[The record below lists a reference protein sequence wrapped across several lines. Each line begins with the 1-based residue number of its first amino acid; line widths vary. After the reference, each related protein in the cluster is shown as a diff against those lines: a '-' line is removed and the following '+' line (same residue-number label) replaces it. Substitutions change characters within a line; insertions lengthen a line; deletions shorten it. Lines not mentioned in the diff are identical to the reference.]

1 MAGHEKA
8 WGSALGRFAG
18 SSWLLAAVC
27 LCAIGVQV
35 IALDGWFAFD
45 DWWFLAS
52 ARDMGF
58 WEYTRRVFDVRA
70 VGSLPELDRYRPL
83 WPLWF
88 RIQYELFGL
97 HGAPYHAV
105 AIALHLATAL
115 LVQRLGLYLG
125 LLSWQANVAAAIFA
139 LHPAYAMAVAWV
151 SGANRVVVALPA
163 IGSLLCWLVWVRRRS
178 KLGLGAATGL
188 FLVASLLHP
197 TAVPL
202 AVVYPALAWLRQGE
216 EGGSLSRREM
226 VAWLPIGL
234 LAMTLVGVHL
244 WVREHY
250 EKAGLFTLGWHI
262 WANYGAMFGMAVAPA
277 CQSSVGCY
285 RPPFTGLAESAL
297 LVGSAL
303 FVLAAVATLRW
314 YPVRS
319 LPVVALAWFILTL
332 APDATLV
339 MGAFGRTMYLAGAP
353 LALWAASVLPHAVG
367 WLAARLRPWWWRL
380 GMGAASAALGT
391 AVILANVHLVRE
403 IHKAGRENAL
413 FVSALQR
420 TIPTLPAGTALVIEG
435 APFNLTIFDD
445 TRLQALIDVYYD
457 GVTARSASRAGDISR
472 PMVWFTYSR

>member
-1 MAGHEKA
+1 MARYERTP
-8 WGSALGRFAG
+8 GSAFPRFAG
-18 SSWLLAAVC
+18 SPWFLAAVC
-27 LCAIGVQV
+27 VFAVGVQ
-35 IALDGWFAFD
+35 ALALNAWFAFD

-58 WEYTRRVFDVRA
+58 WAYARRAFDIRA

-97 HGAPYHAV
+97 HGVPYHAV

-115 LVQRLGLYLG
+115 LVQRLGLRLG
-125 LLSWQANVAAAIFA
+125 LLTWQANVAAAIFA

-151 SGANRVVVALPA
+151 SGANRVVAALPA
-163 IGSLLCWLVWVRRRS
+163 IGSLLCWLGWVQRRS
-178 KLGLGAATGL
+178 KLELGAAIGL

-202 AVVYPALAWLRQGE
+202 AAVYPALAWLRQRDNGR
-216 EGGSLSRREM
+216 SLSRREM
-226 VAWLPIGL
+226 AAWLPIGM

-244 WVREHY
+244 WVRAHY
-250 EKAGLFTLGWHI
+250 EKAGAFTLGWHI
-262 WANYGAMFGMAVAPA
+262 WANYGAMLGMAMAPA
-277 CQSSVGCY
+277 CESSVGCY
-285 RPPFTGLAESAL
+285 RPPFTGLAELAL
-297 LVGSAL
+297 LIGSAL

-314 YPVRS
+314 YPIRS

-353 LALWAASVLPHAVG
+353 LALWAAGVLPPAVHG
-367 WLAARLRPWWWRL
+367 LAARVQPWWWRL
-380 GMGAASAALGT
+380 GVGATAAAVGT
-391 AVILANVHLVRE
+391 AVLLANVNLVLGVHE
-403 IHKAGRENAL
+403 AGRENVL
-413 FVSALQR
+413 FVAALR
-420 TIPTLPAGTALVIEG
+420 RAIPTLPAGTTLVIEG
-435 APFNLTIFDD
+435 APLNLTVFDD

-457 GVTARSASRAGDISR
+457 GVTARSASRADDVSW
-472 PMVWFTYSR
+472 PVVWFTYSR